1 MEINCICVT
10 VIADS
15 MLTASWL
22 SICSNAIPV
31 AAGLRM
37 KHNGTVFSV
46 TLILMLTIICTFV
59 YTNLQL
65 QNLEPCLYDAGS
77 SFIYQ

>member
-1 MEINCICVT
+1 MEVNCIHVI

-22 SICSNAIPV
+22 SISSNAIPV
-31 AAGLRM
+31 AGI

-46 TLILMLTIICTFV
+46 TFILVLMITYTFV
-59 YTNLQL
+59 YTNFTT
-65 QNLEPCLYDAGS
+65 PKT
-77 SFIYQ
+77 

>member
-1 MEINCICVT
+1 MEINCILVII
-10 VIADS
+10 IADS

-31 AAGLRM
+31 TAGLGM

-46 TLILMLTIICTFV
+46 TLILMLMITYIFV
-59 YTNLQL
+59 YTNFTT
-65 QNLEPCLYDAGS
+65 PKP
-77 SFIYQ
+77 